1 MLAVYSSCIIC
12 LLCLNFSRA
21 NVREMRLESQ
31 QGPGGWRRHNG
42 DFRTSCPMDQ
52 HVLRTLK
59 KIIIIKRL
67 GYNKNKDFWRKIT
80 RLFSDKCINVLISAL
95 ACKDKQAASP
105 AIRPSDIRNKRHWTN
120 GGYPPGLYQTVEI
133 SIHHPPNIRI
143 VGFVP
148 RQKVC
153 TLWYSKII
161 INDQNISNKR
171 QGQSD

>member
-105 AIRPSDIRNKRHWTN
+105 AIRPSDIRNKRHWTTTD
-120 GGYPPGLYQTVEI
+120 GYPPVSNSWDL
-133 SIHHPPNIRI
+133 HPSSAEYPDC
-143 VGFVP
+143 GFCSQAKSV
-148 RQKVC
+148 
-153 TLWYSKII
+153 YSMIL
-161 INDQNISNKR
+161 QNYY
-171 QGQSD
+171 

>member
-1 MLAVYSSCIIC
+1 MHN
-12 LLCLNFSRA
+12 LLVMSQLFKGKRAWDEDRISTSR
-21 NVREMRLESQ
+21 
-31 QGPGGWRRHNG
+31 GGWRRHNG

-105 AIRPSDIRNKRHWTN
+105 AIRPSDIRNKRHWTTTD
-120 GGYPPGLYQTVEI
+120 GYPPVSNSWDL
-133 SIHHPPNIRI
+133 HPSSAEYPDC
-143 VGFVP
+143 GFCSQAKSV
-148 RQKVC
+148 
-153 TLWYSKII
+153 YSMIL
-161 INDQNISNKR
+161 QNYY
-171 QGQSD
+171 